1 MEENNSN
8 EYCSDVIV
16 VGEMVGFAYQSFHY
30 LGQYSDLKHIN
41 TDSLLTQVESILEGL
56 MES

>member
-41 TDSLLTQVESILEGL
+41 TEVYSPKLKAFWRD
-56 MES
+56 